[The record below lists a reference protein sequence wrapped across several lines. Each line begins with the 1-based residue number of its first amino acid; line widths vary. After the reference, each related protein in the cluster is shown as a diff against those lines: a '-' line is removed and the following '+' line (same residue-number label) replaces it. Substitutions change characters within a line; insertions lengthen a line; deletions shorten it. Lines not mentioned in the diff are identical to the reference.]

1 MMPASSTPRVSKVVA
16 TGRAMNGAERL
27 IMARPRRAKLPPHP
41 EERSAAERLEGWQ
54 QARCRSPPFETLA
67 ALAPQGEVIV

>member
-1 MMPASSTPRVSKVVA
+1 MVSSVVP
-16 TGRAMNGAERL
+16 TGRAMNGAERF
-27 IMARPRRAKLPPHP
+27 IMARPQRAKLPPHP

-54 QARCRSPPFETLA
+54 QALSGSPPFETLA